1 MGIFG
6 KWLGGGLGF
15 AVGGPIGGLLG
26 FLVGSMIDSTTVHTS
41 TYTAGTGRTSQGD
54 FGMSLLVLVAAVM
67 KADGK
72 VVKSELDYVKQF
84 FVRQFGQES
93 AKQALLMLK
102 DILKQLVVSM
112 IDSTTVHTTTY
123 TAGTART
130 SQGDFGMS
138 LLVLVAAVMK
148 ADGKVVKSELDYVKQ
163 FFVSQ
168 FGQESAKQALLMLK
182 DILKQDIPVR
192 DVCLQIK
199 GNMDYSSRL
208 QLLHLLF
215 NLSLADSVIHPSEIQ
230 IIESISSYLGVNS
243 NDFLSIR
250 NMFIPETDSSYKILE
265 IDPSSSNEEV
275 KKAYR
280 RMAMKYHPDKVSHL
294 GDDIRKSADDKFA
307 MVNEAY
313 EKIKRERNIN

>member
-15 AVGGPIGGLLG
+15 AMGGPIGGLLG
-26 FLVGSMIDSTTVHTS
+26 FLVGSMIDSSTEHSSAYTS
-41 TYTAGTGRTSQGD
+41 SN
-54 FGMSLLVLVAAVM
+54 
-67 KADGK
+67 
-72 VVKSELDYVKQF
+72 
-84 FVRQFGQES
+84 
-93 AKQALLMLK
+93 
-102 DILKQLVVSM
+102 
-112 IDSTTVHTTTY
+112 
-123 TAGTART
+123 ART

-148 ADGKVVKSELDYVKQ
+148 ADGKVVKSELDYVKR
-163 FFVSQ
+163 FFVRQ

-182 DILKQDIPVR
+182 DILKQEIPVR
-192 DVCLQIK
+192 DVCIQIK

-208 QLLHLLF
+208 QLLHILF
-215 NLSLADSVIHPSEIQ
+215 NISLADSIIQPSEIEV
-230 IIESISSYLGVNS
+230 IEKIAGYLGVATG
-243 NDFLSIR
+243 DFLSIK

-265 IDPSSSNEEV
+265 IDPSASNEEV

-294 GDDIRKSADDKFA
+294 GEDFRKSADEKFK

-313 EKIKRERNIN
+313 EKIKNERNIV

>member
-15 AVGGPIGGLLG
+15 VMGGPIGGLLG
-26 FLVGSMIDSTTVHTS
+26 FLVGSMIDGSTVQTS
-41 TYTAGTGRTSQGD
+41 TYRTGTATTSRGD

-84 FVRQFGQES
+84 FARQFGQES

-102 DILKQLVVSM
+102 DILKQ
-112 IDSTTVHTTTY
+112 
-123 TAGTART
+123 
-130 SQGDFGMS
+130 
-138 LLVLVAAVMK
+138 
-148 ADGKVVKSELDYVKQ
+148 E
-163 FFVSQ
+163 
-168 FGQESAKQALLMLK
+168 
-182 DILKQDIPVR
+182 IPVR

-215 NLSLADSVIHPSEIQ
+215 NVSLADSVIHSSEIE
-230 IIESISSYLGVNS
+230 IIEKISGYLGVAS
-243 NDFLSIR
+243 SDFLSIK

-265 IDPSSSNEEV
+265 IDPASNNDEV

-280 RMAMKYHPDKVSHL
+280 RMAVKYHPDKVNHL
-294 GDDIRKSADDKFA
+294 GEDFRKSADEKFTR
-307 MVNEAY
+307 VNEAY
-313 EKIKRERNIN
+313 EKIKKERNMN

>member
-15 AVGGPIGGLLG
+15 VMGGPIGGLLG
-26 FLVGSMIDSTTVHTS
+26 FLVGSMIDSTTIQTS
-41 TYTAGTGRTSQGD
+41 TSTRRAVGTNQGD

-72 VVKSELDYVKQF
+72 IVKSELDYVKQF

-93 AKQALLMLK
+93 A
-102 DILKQLVVSM
+102 
-112 IDSTTVHTTTY
+112 
-123 TAGTART
+123 R
-130 SQGDFGMS
+130 
-138 LLVLVAAVMK
+138 
-148 ADGKVVKSELDYVKQ
+148 
-163 FFVSQ
+163 
-168 FGQESAKQALLMLK
+168 QALLMLK

-192 DVCLQIK
+192 DVSMQISR
-199 GNMDYSSRL
+199 NMDYSSRL

-215 NLSLADSVIHPSEIQ
+215 NVSLADTKIDPLELE
-230 IIESISSYLGVNS
+230 IIEKISGYLGVAS
-243 NDFLSIR
+243 ADFLSIK

-265 IDPSSSNEEV
+265 IDQVSTNDEI

-294 GDDIRKSADDKFA
+294 GEDFRKTADEKFKK
-307 MVNEAY
+307 VNEAY
-313 EKIKRERNIN
+313 EKIKKERNMV

>member
-15 AVGGPIGGLLG
+15 VMGGPIGGLLG
-26 FLVGSMIDSTTVHTS
+26 FLVGSVIDSTTIQSS
-41 TYTAGTGRTSQGD
+41 TYTTGSQVTRQGD

-67 KADGK
+67 KSDGT

-93 AKQALLMLK
+93 AKQA
-102 DILKQLVVSM
+102 
-112 IDSTTVHTTTY
+112 T
-123 TAGTART
+123 
-130 SQGDFGMS
+130 
-138 LLVLVAAVMK
+138 
-148 ADGKVVKSELDYVKQ
+148 
-163 FFVSQ
+163 
-168 FGQESAKQALLMLK
+168 LMLK

-192 DVCLQIK
+192 DVCEQIK
-199 GNMDYSSRL
+199 SNMDYSSRL

-215 NLSLADSVIHPSEIQ
+215 NVSLADTTIHRAEVDIL
-230 IIESISSYLGVNS
+230 EKISNYLGVTS
-243 NDFLSIR
+243 VDFLSIK

-265 IDPSSSNEEV
+265 IAPDVSNDEV

-294 GDDIRKSADDKFA
+294 GDDFRKTADEKFKK
-307 MVNEAY
+307 VNEAY
-313 EKIKRERNIN
+313 EKIKKDRSMI

>member
-15 AVGGPIGGLLG
+15 VMGGPIGGLLG
-26 FLVGSMIDSTTVHTS
+26 FLVGSMIDGTTVHTS
-41 TYTAGTGRTSQGD
+41 TYASGAVRTSQGD

-102 DILKQLVVSM
+102 DILKQ
-112 IDSTTVHTTTY
+112 
-123 TAGTART
+123 
-130 SQGDFGMS
+130 
-138 LLVLVAAVMK
+138 
-148 ADGKVVKSELDYVKQ
+148 
-163 FFVSQ
+163 
-168 FGQESAKQALLMLK
+168 
-182 DILKQDIPVR
+182 DIPVR

-215 NLSLADSVIHPSEIQ
+215 NVSLADTVIDSSEIA
-230 IIESISSYLGVNS
+230 IIEKISSYLGVAS
-243 NDFLSIR
+243 SDFLSIK

-265 IDPSSSNEEV
+265 IEGSSSNDEV

-294 GDDIRKSADDKFA
+294 GDNVRKSADEKFA
-307 MVNEAY
+307 RVNEAY
-313 EKIKRERNIN
+313 EKIKKERNMN

>member
-15 AVGGPIGGLLG
+15 VMGGPIGGLLG
-26 FLVGSMIDSTTVHTS
+26 FLVGSMIDGTTVNSS
-41 TYTAGTGRTSQGD
+41 TYTSGSVRTSQGD

-102 DILKQLVVSM
+102 DILKQ
-112 IDSTTVHTTTY
+112 
-123 TAGTART
+123 
-130 SQGDFGMS
+130 
-138 LLVLVAAVMK
+138 
-148 ADGKVVKSELDYVKQ
+148 E
-163 FFVSQ
+163 
-168 FGQESAKQALLMLK
+168 
-182 DILKQDIPVR
+182 IPVR
-192 DVCLQIK
+192 DVCMQIK
-199 GNMDYSSRL
+199 SNMDYSSRL

-215 NLSLADSVIHPSEIQ
+215 NVSIADSVIDSSEIS
-230 IIESISSYLGVNS
+230 IIEKIASYLGVAS
-243 NDFLSIR
+243 GDFLSIK

-265 IDPSSSNEEV
+265 IEKSSTNDEI

-294 GDDIRKSADDKFA
+294 GDDVRKSADEKFA
-307 MVNEAY
+307 RVNEAY
-313 EKIKRERNIN
+313 EKIKKERNMN